1 MSIYTRKL
9 FNRGGQ
15 VSSRGVGI
23 TSGLAAP
30 KRGYVDRPGSYAG
43 HDNAESS
50 LPNLKDT
57 MSDRLQLLESLDLGR
72 PEVPS
77 KREILTPALLKFFG
91 SLMSGKSY
99 QGGLGGALDIAGQSL
114 QTSAPD
120 FAEAGTSIRKA
131 RSAQKDFDNSLKLK
145 AFDMAYDEIQKAKDK
160 QNEFVKGDFK
170 TFYNKEDADDTVTIN
185 IADAAS
191 KIYTDPNFIK
201 QYSLEKPDDDFVKAD
216 TQTFYSKVNNTAI
229 TVNKNNPNSPLYT
242 DKFFFNTYT
251 DVKPDVPKAPKL
263 EVFYNRN
270 DDSETIEV
278 DLNDR
283 NSPYFTD
290 PKFNETYTSVEPKDV
305 KLKTVYFN
313 PLNLPDDA
321 KPSEK
326 IKTAERKIVGNDV
339 SYTYNGEVYSESE
352 FLAKIGQNITEQLPP
367 GITNTSLIASDKLL
381 DTKEQI
387 KTMYRDQYPE
397 QSDLTANELDRLVA
411 LFVDQSKGTLRE
423 DILQTTDF
431 GTINQLD
438 SEFVKINK
446 NRKSSVDNQSALDSI
461 DQVQK
466 GNIDIVDLI
475 YGLDRS
481 DPAYGV
487 LRTAADK
494 DYADR
499 PAMDSEDQEAV
510 RSAINALRD
519 LSMIDPNQAIALI
532 GGPLGVF
539 VETFGIN
546 EETAKFLTGQ
556 RSLLLNAVDSLIRG
570 IPSDF
575 DVRNV
580 KNTLPDLSVAPSTN
594 VLRIQRLDKF
604 FKNLIL
610 NKVKFELQMGRTVPM
625 EMYQAAI
632 AAGGDGIAKELIE
645 LQRFGGDPEMIDYV
659 NKMASGAEGF
669 TNKGFIEKF
678 GDPFI
683 VAKEIVEADVNVE
696 FTDKMQEELD
706 YYKKKY
712 SGSN

>member
-23 TSGLAAP
+23 TSGLATP
-30 KRGYVDRPGSYAG
+30 KRGYVDRPGSYQGKGEA
-43 HDNAESS
+43 S
-50 LPNLKDT
+50 LPDLKDT

-99 QGGLGGALDIAGQSL
+99 QEGLGGALDIAGQSL

-120 FAEAGTSIRKA
+120 FAQAGTSIRKA

-160 QNEFVKGDFK
+160 QNEFVKGEFK
-170 TFYNKEDADDTVTIN
+170 TFYNKEDADDTVLIN
-185 IADAAS
+185 VADAAS
-191 KIYTDPNFIK
+191 RIYNDPDFIK
-201 QYSLEKPDDDFVKAD
+201 NYSLEKPDDDFVKAD
-216 TQTFYSKVNNTAI
+216 TQTFYSKTNGTSI

-242 DKFFFNTYT
+242 DKFFFKTYT
-251 DVKPDVPKAPKL
+251 DVKPDVPKAPNI
-263 EVFYNRN
+263 EVFYNKN

-290 PKFNETYTSVEPKDV
+290 PKFKEIYTTVEPKDV

-367 GITNTSLIASDKLL
+367 GVTNSSLLASDRLL
-381 DTKEQI
+381 DTKEEI
-387 KTMYRDQYPE
+387 KTMYKEQYPE
-397 QSDLTANELDRLVA
+397 QEPLTENELDRLVA
-411 LFVDQSKGTLRE
+411 LFVNQSSGELDDVVKTG
-423 DILQTTDF
+423 DF
-431 GTINQLD
+431 GTINELD
-438 SEFVKINK
+438 SEFAKINR
-446 NRKSSVDNQSALDSI
+446 NRKGSIDNQNALNDI
-461 DQVQK
+461 EQVQK
-466 GNIDIVDLI
+466 GNIDIIDMV
-475 YGLDRS
+475 YGLDKN
-481 DPAYGV
+481 DPNYKVFRAAAVEAYAN
-487 LRTAADK
+487 L
-494 DYADR
+494 
-499 PAMDSEDQEAV
+499 PAMSDEDQNAV
-510 RSAINALRD
+510 RGAVQALND
-519 LSMIDPNQAIALI
+519 LKMIDPSQAIPLI
-532 GGPLGVF
+532 GQPIGRF
-539 VETFGIN
+539 VEIFGIN

-556 RSLLLNAVDSLIRG
+556 RGLLLTSVELLVRG

-580 KNTLPDLSVAPSTN
+580 KNTLPDLSVAESTN
-594 VLRIQRLDKF
+594 ILRIQRLDKF
-604 FKNLIL
+604 FKNIIL
-610 NKVKFELQMGRTVPM
+610 NKVKFELQMGRKVPM
-625 EMYQAAI
+625 DMYQAAI
-632 AAGGDGIAKELIE
+632 AAGGDGIAKEL
-645 LQRFGGDPEMIDYV
+645 LQLQKTGGDPEMIKYI
-659 NKMASGAEGF
+659 NKMAVGAEGF
-669 TNKGFIEKF
+669 TKQGFIEKF
-678 GDPFI
+678 GDPFA
-683 VAKEIVEADVNVE
+683 VAKDIINTDVNVE
-696 FTDKMQEELD
+696 FTPKMQEELD

-712 SGSN
+712 GNE

>member
-23 TSGLAAP
+23 TSGLATP

-57 MSDRLQLLESLDLGR
+57 MSSRLELLESLDLGR
-72 PEVPS
+72 PEIPS

-170 TFYNKEDADDTVTIN
+170 TFYNKEDSDDTVTIN

-201 QYSLEKPDDDFVKAD
+201 KYSLEKPDDDFVKAD
-216 TQTFYSKVNNTAI
+216 IQTFYNKNDGTAI
-229 TVNKNNPNSPLYT
+229 TVNKNNPDSPLY
-242 DKFFFNTYT
+242 KNKVFFNTYT
-251 DVKPDVPKAPKL
+251 DVKPDAPKKPDL
-263 EVFYNRN
+263 QVFYNKE
-270 DDSETIEV
+270 DDNETIEV

-283 NSPYFTD
+283 SSPYFTD
-290 PKFNETYTSVEPKDV
+290 PKFSETYTSVEPKDV

-313 PLNLPDDA
+313 PLNLPDGA

-339 SYTYNGEVYSESE
+339 SYTYNGKVYSESE
-352 FLAKIGQNITEQLPP
+352 FLTEIGQNITEQLPP
-367 GITNTSLIASDKLL
+367 GVTNTSLIASDRLL
-381 DTKEQI
+381 DTKEEI
-387 KTMYRDQYPE
+387 KTMYKEQYPE
-397 QSDLTANELDRLVA
+397 QSDLTENELDRLVA
-411 LFVDQSKGTLRE
+411 LFVDQSKGTLF
-423 DILQTTDF
+423 DVVKTTEF
-431 GTINQLD
+431 GTINELD
-438 SEFVKINK
+438 SEFAKINK

-461 DQVQK
+461 EQVQK
-466 GNIDIVDLI
+466 GNIDIIDMI
-475 YGLDRS
+475 YNLDKEDPSYGIFRAAAVEAYAGL
-481 DPAYGV
+481 
-487 LRTAADK
+487 
-494 DYADR
+494 
-499 PAMDSEDQEAV
+499 PAMSDDDQNAV
-510 RSAINALRD
+510 RGAIQALND
-519 LSMIDPNQAIALI
+519 LKMIDPNQAIPLI
-532 GGPLGVF
+532 GGPIGAF

-556 RSLLLNAVDSLIRG
+556 RGLLLTSVELLVRG

-604 FKNLIL
+604 FKNIIL
-610 NKVKFELQMGRTVPM
+610 NKVKFDLQMGKKIPM

-632 AAGGDGIAKELIE
+632 AAGGDGIAKEL
-645 LQRFGGDPEMIDYV
+645 LQLQKTGGDPEMMEYI
-659 NKMASGAEGF
+659 NKMSIGAEGF
-669 TNKGFIEKF
+669 TKEGFLEKF
-678 GDPFI
+678 GDPFA
-683 VAKEIVEADVNVE
+683 VANEIINTDANVD
-696 FTDKMQEELD
+696 FTPKMEEELE
-706 YYKKKY
+706 YFQKKY
-712 SGSN
+712 GGAK